1 MHMYKFAFDQV
12 LKEGGSA
19 LEAVTEAV
27 SQCRETGKNAET
39 NWILSKKFYLESIH
53 RQKFNF
59 NKQAVSQWA

>member
-39 NWILSKKFYLESIH
+39 N
-53 RQKFNF
+53 
-59 NKQAVSQWA
+59 